1 MGIGLG
7 LKHNANCYLK
17 VAFAFFVFIMLQL
30 WQYRFYSLSN
40 SVFMPNHKRKPLDR
54 IDKVILSTLQADG
67 RISNVELAKKVN
79 LSASPCLDRVKRLE
93 SEGYIERYGAF
104 LNAAKLNYGMTAFV
118 QVTLSSTTSETFK
131 LFKKE
136 VVTIKEV
143 VECHLIAGGY
153 DYLLKIRFA
162 DMTSYRLVLEEIG
175 DLPAISQTST
185 YVVSEHVKSDSG
197 VPFD

>member
-1 MGIGLG
+1 
-7 LKHNANCYLK
+7 
-17 VAFAFFVFIMLQL
+17 
-30 WQYRFYSLSN
+30 
-40 SVFMPNHKRKPLDR
+40 MPSHKIKPLDR
-54 IDKVILSTLQADG
+54 IDKVILSTLQSDG

-93 SEGYIERYGAF
+93 NEGYIERYGAF
-104 LNAAKLNYGMTAFV
+104 LNASKLNYGMTAFV

-162 DMTSYRLVLEEIG
+162 DMASYRLVLEEIG

>member
-1 MGIGLG
+1 MSESKI
-7 LKHNANCYLK
+7 
-17 VAFAFFVFIMLQL
+17 
-30 WQYRFYSLSN
+30 
-40 SVFMPNHKRKPLDR
+40 KPLDR
-54 IDKVILSTLQADG
+54 IDMLILSTLQSDG
-67 RISNVELAKKVN
+67 RISNVDLARKVN
-79 LSASPCLDRVKRLE
+79 LSASPCLDRVRRLE
-93 SEGYIERYGAF
+93 KEGYIEHYGAF
-104 LNAAKLNYGMTAFV
+104 LNASKLNYGMTAFV
-118 QVTLSSTTSETFK
+118 QVTLNNTTSETFR

-162 DMTSYRLVLEEIG
+162 NMTSYRLVLEEIG

>member
-1 MGIGLG
+1 MSDN
-7 LKHNANCYLK
+7 KTKA
-17 VAFAFFVFIMLQL
+17 
-30 WQYRFYSLSN
+30 
-40 SVFMPNHKRKPLDR
+40 LDR
-54 IDKVILSTLQADG
+54 IDLLILSTLQADG
-67 RISNVELAKKVN
+67 RISNVDLSRKVN

-93 SEGYIERYGAF
+93 KEGYIEGYGAF
-104 LNAAKLNYGMTAFV
+104 LNASKLDYGMTAFV

-162 DMTSYRLVLEEIG
+162 DMASYRLVLEEIG

-197 VPFD
+197 VPFA

>member
-1 MGIGLG
+1 MSDS
-7 LKHNANCYLK
+7 KT
-17 VAFAFFVFIMLQL
+17 
-30 WQYRFYSLSN
+30 
-40 SVFMPNHKRKPLDR
+40 KPLDR
-54 IDKVILSTLQADG
+54 IDLLILSTLQSDG
-67 RISNVELAKKVN
+67 RISNVDLSKKVN

-93 SEGYIERYGAF
+93 NEGYIERYGAF
-104 LNAAKLNYGMTAFV
+104 LNASKLNYGMTAFV

-136 VVTIKEV
+136 VVTIKEI

-162 DMTSYRLVLEEIG
+162 DMASYRLVLEQIG

-185 YVVSEHVKSDSG
+185 YVVSEHVKSDNG
-197 VPFD
+197 VPFS